1 MLAVG
6 PELNGRRVLVV
17 DDGPT
22 LTHGGMPFGA
32 GLVAARAAGG
42 VIVDPRPYAV
52 GSLAAV
58 YEKFPHLGPVLPAM
72 GYGDEQLA
80 DLVATIAATPC
91 DVVVTGT
98 PIDLAATV
106 RARLGDRAIG
116 HPVRHVRYELGAE
129 AQEQLAGLLRSWI
142 AQSCKA

>member
-1 MLAVG
+1 M
-6 PELNGRRVLVV
+6 
-17 DDGPT
+17 
-22 LTHGGMPFGA
+22 
-32 GLVAARAAGG
+32 VAARAGG
-42 VIVDPRPYAV
+42 GQIVDPRPYAV

-58 YEKFPHLGPVLPAM
+58 YQKFAHLGPVLPAM

-106 RARLGDRAIG
+106 RARLGNEAIG
-116 HPVRHVRYELGAE
+116 HPVRHVRYELGE
-129 AQEQLAGLLRSWI
+129 DAQRALATVLHPWI
-142 AQSCKA
+142 EMWRAQSCSA